1 MVAEQRNTQKL
12 PPSWLHV
19 AFVHCI
25 HKAGPVALF
34 ADVVNLLQK
43 AAVVHVLLPSNA
55 HPEQI
60 HEGIDGSLWRA
71 IAHAEIRQHAL
82 KLGARHCA
90 DKSKRRSA

>member
-1 MVAEQRNTQKL
+1 MAAEQRNTQKL
-12 PPSWLHV
+12 PPSWLHA
-19 AFVHCI
+19 AFVLGI

-60 HEGIDGSLWRA
+60 HEGIDGSLWHT